1 MKKLKFKFVLFIV
14 VIILLAVAYYGF
26 SKYQKNT
33 VEINNFVFKTEIV
46 KSQADLERG
55 LSGKKNISA
64 DQAMLFVLPDK
75 YIQTFW
81 MKDMNF
87 DIDLLWIDGNKVVA
101 YEQNMLAPEENT
113 PINKLVKYRSPQ
125 AVDRVLEIKAGS
137 IENLGIKIGDIVN
150 IKY

>member
-1 MKKLKFKFVLFIV
+1 
-14 VIILLAVAYYGF
+14 
-26 SKYQKNT
+26 
-33 VEINNFVFKTEIV
+33 
-46 KSQADLERG
+46 
-55 LSGKKNISA
+55 
-64 DQAMLFVLPDK
+64 
-75 YIQTFW
+75 
-81 MKDMNF
+81 MNF